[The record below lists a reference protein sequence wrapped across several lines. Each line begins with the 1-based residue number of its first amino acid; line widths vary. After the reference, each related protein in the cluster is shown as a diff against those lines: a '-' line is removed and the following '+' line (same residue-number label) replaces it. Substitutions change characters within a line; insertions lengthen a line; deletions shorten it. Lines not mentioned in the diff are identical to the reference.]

1 MSHSW
6 YAAELASGFARLDE
20 IECPDPWFRVFAV
33 SDSLFVLHEPRH
45 YEGVNAYL
53 LVGDGGA
60 ILIDTGCGIG
70 DLRAVVSSLTPEAV
84 TVVNTHTH
92 LDHVAANDRFDEV
105 LMFDHSFARRLA
117 DQGASNIALRR
128 DLLAPDLVEGAWPP
142 GFDPARANLPPFRVR
157 RFLGD
162 GEVVAVGGR
171 ELEVIY
177 TPGEAADHICLLERS
192 AQTLFCG
199 DILLHGAV
207 WSHLE
212 HGSIEQLAASYGNL
226 LARVDEFDVLM
237 PSHSEPGL
245 PVDLLSEAAAG
256 AKQILSRSTD
266 PTYETDPWGR
276 RYRRHAF
283 ERISILEAVL

>member
-1 MSHSW
+1 MSHEW
-6 YAAELASGFARLDE
+6 YAPELASGFARLDE
-20 IECPDPWFRVFAV
+20 IACPDPWFRVFAV
-33 SDSLFVLHEPRH
+33 TDNLFVLHEPRH

-70 DLRAVVSSLTPEAV
+70 DLRAVVSSLTREPV

-92 LDHVAANDRFDEV
+92 LDHVAANDRFDEIMM
-105 LMFDHSFARRLA
+105 LDHPFTRRLA
-117 DQGASNIALRR
+117 AEGASNLALSR
-128 DLLAPDLVEGAWPP
+128 DLLAPHLVEGPWPP
-142 GFDPARANLPPFRVR
+142 GFDPARAILPPFHVH
-157 RFLGD
+157 RFLAD
-162 GEVVAVGGR
+162 GEIVAVGGR
-171 ELEVIY
+171 ELEVIS
-177 TPGEAADHICLLERS
+177 TPGEAADHVCLLERS

-212 HGSIEQLAASYGNL
+212 HGSIEQLAASYGTL
-226 LARVDEFDVLM
+226 LAHADEFDVLM

-256 AKQILSRSTD
+256 AERILGGSTD
-266 PTYETDPWGR
+266 PTCETDPWGR